1 MGQLSKDPSKN
12 KVVVPSSRTT
22 SFKPLQPGKADPP
35 ICVTEFPRV
44 REDSVVL
51 LLKGAE

>member
-22 SFKPLQPGKADPP
+22 SFKPLQSLKALLP
-35 ICVTEFPRV
+35 IEVTPFEITTDWIDEP
-44 REDSVVL
+44 
-51 LLKGAE
+51 